1 MSRDDLIA
9 EIITAI
15 VFLTAGIVFVI
26 IHESLPD
33 VSWISNAAGITLGMT
48 LGKLVFVLVQTVRDK
63 K

>member
-1 MSRDDLIA
+1 MSREDLIA

-26 IHESLPD
+26 LHEYFHD
-33 VSWISNAAGITLGMT
+33 ISWISNAAGITLGMT
-48 LGKLVFVLVQTVRDK
+48 LGKLVFVLAQAIKGK